1 MLRRRAEPLAL
12 PLLDVAVNE
21 EGPGIPEH
29 EQAVLLEGE
38 ETLLIAGRTTV
49 SQWSV

>member
-12 PLLDVAVNE
+12 PLLDVAVHE

-49 SQWSV
+49 SQWLV